1 MKIILAS
8 ASPRRKELLKLMG
21 INKFEVIVSNKEE
34 KLQNNLSIEEQ
45 VEKLAMQKAK
55 NVLEQ
60 TKGADRIIIGADTIV
75 VKNGKIYGKPKS
87 REEAK
92 EMLKELRGKKHQV
105 ITGLCVIVE
114 KQGKREQY
122 LTHDTSNIWIKN
134 MEEKEIDQWLN
145 QNTYQDKAGAY
156 AIQEEFGKYIEKI
169 EGNYFGIVGLPIHLL
184 YDILKKYE

>member
-45 VEKLAMQKAK
+45 VEKLAMQKAE

-60 TKGADRIIIGADTIV
+60 TKGEDRIIIGADTIV

-105 ITGLCVIVE
+105 ITALCVIVE

-145 QNTYQDKAGAY
+145 QNIYQDKVGAY